1 MNRRAGFR
9 NELEARQI
17 ELEWVPA
24 PHASV
29 AATINEGF
37 ANGRIDFASYGDL
50 PSLIANAA
58 GVQTKLM
65 VPSGRGT
72 DTHLIV
78 PVDSPARSIEDLKGK
93 RIALHR
99 GRPWELPFQRLLA
112 SKGLKYEDF
121 QILNLNPEAGT
132 AAIVGKK
139 VDAMYT
145 MSDAYLLEERGAAK
159 IIWST
164 ADAPPDWK
172 VRAELWGSGAFIE
185 ARPEL
190 TELVTRAFVR
200 AAHFASREENRAR
213 VVELGTAS
221 GTPESVVRRGL
232 ESVTP
237 YREQLVAALRRDRAR
252 ALPALRAA
260 GLRPGADP
268 APRGLR

>member
-1 MNRRAGFR
+1 M
-9 NELEARQI
+9 
-17 ELEWVPA
+17 
-24 PHASV
+24 H
-29 AATINEGF
+29 
-37 ANGRIDFASYGDL
+37 
-50 PSLIANAA
+50 
-58 GVQTKLM
+58 TKLV

-78 PVDSPARSIEDLKGK
+78 PGDSPARSIEDLKGK

-172 VRAELWGSGAFIE
+172 VRAELWAASGFIE
-185 ARPEL
+185 TQPEL

-213 VVELGTAS
+213 VVELVTAS

-232 ESVTP
+232 DSVTS
-237 YREQLVAALRRDRAR
+237 YRDNWSPLFDATVLEHYRHSERLAFDQKLIQRRVSFEDIHDPRFVASALQALQLENYWRPAGTTASAR
-252 ALPALRAA
+252 EVLP
-260 GLRPGADP
+260 
-268 APRGLR
+268 